1 MPASGHNVAAAEGKG
16 RGSCLTMTDWSVI
29 FKTMAK
35 PGKRQARAAAA
46 RLDKIGP
53 GRTGGRSAGRSGVI
67 AASRQSARSAKAAA
81 RRDAILEAAL
91 DEFSAKGFAA
101 ARLDDVAKRAGIAK
115 GTIYLYFADKE
126 SLFQELI
133 RAKMVPVVGSLELA
147 FATGLPLRVIVEQA
161 IEIFVREVFGTRR
174 RQVIRLM
181 ISEGPRF
188 PALAEFYYR
197 EVLSRLLKAL
207 RGMLRR
213 AHERGEL
220 GSDALVRFPMLL
232 GAPGIIAIVW
242 SGLFDRF
249 EPLDVRAM
257 MRAYFDRLFGP
268 RSPP

>member
-1 MPASGHNVAAAEGKG
+1 
-16 RGSCLTMTDWSVI
+16 
-29 FKTMAK
+29 MAK
-35 PGKRQARAAAA
+35 AAKRAAKQALVGPGKMRPKASSGGGGSRA
-46 RLDKIGP
+46 
-53 GRTGGRSAGRSGVI
+53 GVI
-67 AASRQSARSAKAAA
+67 AASRQGARTAKAAA
-81 RRDAILEAAL
+81 RRDAILDAAL

-126 SLFQELI
+126 NLFQELI

-147 FATGLPLRVIVEQA
+147 FSTGLPLRAVVEQA
-161 IEIFVREVFGTRR
+161 IEIFVREIYDTRR
-174 RQVIRLM
+174 KQVMRLM

-197 EVLSRLLKAL
+197 EVLARVLKAVRGLLK
-207 RGMLRR
+207 R

-220 GSDALVRFPMLL
+220 ADDTLIRFPQLL
-232 GAPGIIAIVW
+232 GAPGVIAIVW

-257 MRAYFDRLFGP
+257 MRAHFDNLFGAG
-268 RSPP
+268 RAT

>member
-1 MPASGHNVAAAEGKG
+1 
-16 RGSCLTMTDWSVI
+16 
-29 FKTMAK
+29 MAK
-35 PGKRQARAAAA
+35 AAKRPAKAGLARP
-46 RLDKIGP
+46 DKIGP
-53 GRTGGRSAGRSGVI
+53 GQTGGGAARTI
-67 AASRQSARSAKAAA
+67 AASRQDARAAKTAA
-81 RRDAILEAAL
+81 RRDAILDAAL
-91 DEFSAKGFAA
+91 DEFSAKGFAS
-101 ARLDDVAKRAGIAK
+101 ARLEDVAKRAGIAK

-147 FATGLPLRVIVEQA
+147 LATNLPLRTIVEQA
-161 IEIFVREVFGTRR
+161 VEIFVREVFGTRR
-174 RQVIRLM
+174 KLVIRLM

-207 RGMLRR
+207 RGMLRN

-220 GSDALVRFPMLL
+220 KSDALVRFPMLL

-242 SGLFDRF
+242 SGLFERF

-257 MRAYFDRLFGP
+257 MRAYFDNMFGAG
-268 RSPP
+268 RAA